1 MLKLLAQGSSALE
14 IVDPGPAFELADDV
28 IWLDLINPS
37 KAEELA
43 CEQALGLE
51 LPTRE
56 EMAEIETSSRLYRE
70 EGAVVMTAS
79 LMAQTDTLEPKI
91 GPVTFVLTGR
101 RLVTI
106 RYLDPKPFNVACAQ
120 IERHPDAWKTGVD
133 VFFGLMDP
141 IIDRLADVLEH
152 AVAEIDALSSSV
164 FRKPEGIDFRKVM
177 NQLGRSQDVNVKIRE
192 SAASLMR
199 VLIYAAGSDQ
209 LEALHDARERL
220 TVHERDLASVVD
232 HSSHLSAKI
241 AFLLDS
247 ALGMINIEQNGIIKI
262 FSVAAVVFLPPTL
275 VASYFGMNFK
285 NMPELDW
292 RWAEP
297 MALVLM
303 IASVVLPLW
312 WVRRKGW
319 L

>member
-1 MLKLLAQGSSALE
+1 ML
-14 IVDPGPAFELADDV
+14 
-28 IWLDLINPS
+28 
-37 KAEELA
+37 
-43 CEQALGLE
+43 
-51 LPTRE
+51 
-56 EMAEIETSSRLYRE
+56 
-70 EGAVVMTAS
+70 
-79 LMAQTDTLEPKI
+79 
-91 GPVTFVLTGR
+91 
-101 RLVTI
+101 
-106 RYLDPKPFNVACAQ
+106 CAQ
-120 IERHPDAWKTGVD
+120 VERHPEVWKTGAD

-152 AVAEIDALSSSV
+152 AVVEIDALSASI
-164 FRKPEGIDFRKVM
+164 FRKPEGIDFRAVM
-177 NQLGRSQDVNVKIRE
+177 NQLGRSQDINVKIRE

-232 HSSHLSAKI
+232 HSSHLSANI

-303 IASVVLPLW
+303 IASVVLPLL

>member
-1 MLKLLAQGSSALE
+1 MLKLLARGSPVQE
-14 IVDPGPAFELADDV
+14 VVEPGPAFRLSDDI

-43 CEQALGLE
+43 CEQALGME

-79 LMAQTDTLEPKI
+79 LLAATDSLLPKI
-91 GPVTFVLTGR
+91 GPVTFVLIKH

-106 RYLDPKPFNVACAQ
+106 RYIDPKPFAVLCAQ
-120 IERHPDAWKTGVD
+120 LERHPDAWKTGAD

-152 AVAEIDALSSSV
+152 AVVEIDALSASI
-164 FRKPEGIDFRKVM
+164 FRKPEGIDFRAVM
-177 NQLGRSQDVNVKIRE
+177 NQLGRSQDINVKIRE

-232 HSSHLSAKI
+232 HSSHLSANI